1 MTTSAYTPE
10 LAEKICAGLA
20 DGKSLRA
27 ICKLKGMPSKATVFV
42 WLRNNPEFAN
52 MYGIARDDQAD
63 VLADQVVEIADNAGS
78 TKGGINKA
86 RLMIDARKWFA
97 GVTRP
102 KKYGS
107 KVTQEHTGAGGGPI
121 TQTVTVEY
129 VGVSINE
136 DPDRP
141 GV

>member
-1 MTTSAYTPE
+1 MTIKGYTPAI
-10 LAEKICAGLA
+10 AEKICTGLA

-27 ICKLKGMPSKATVFV
+27 ICKLKGMPSKATVFR
-42 WLRNNPEFAN
+42 WLRDYPEFAHI
-52 MYGIARDDQAD
+52 YAIARDDQAD
-63 VLADQVVEIADNAGS
+63 MLADEVVEIADNAGS

-107 KVTQEHTGAGGGPI
+107 KITQEHTGAGGGPI
-121 TQTVTVEY
+121 TSRVTVEY
-129 VGVSINE
+129 VGVDEN
-136 DPDRP
+136 PDSQ